1 MTGPSPDGSAP
12 SAADDDLMTEVIM
25 PDVTSIDD
33 DGALSAASGGPRSA
47 VAVATPAG
55 GERRSPRERQTSD
68 FTDLSRMVQESGL
81 MRRRHAYYWTRFVV
95 LTALLAG
102 TVTAFVLIG
111 PSWWQL
117 VTAAVLAFLLG
128 QVMFLGHDAAHR
140 QIFASGR
147 WNDWASLVIANLY
160 AGMSYGWWQHKHSR
174 HHAKPNQVGADPDIA
189 TGFLV
194 FHTEDLP
201 APRTGFKGWFAQ
213 RQGWLFF
220 PLLLLE
226 GLNLH
231 VSGVKTIFGRGPVK
245 RRPVEII
252 FVTLRLGGY
261 LALVFWL
268 LPVGMA
274 FAFLAVQLGLFG
286 VYMGAVFAPN
296 HKGMPLV
303 PPDARI
309 DFLRRQVLQSRNVRG
324 GPAMDLLMGGLN
336 YQIEHHLFPSMPRP
350 HLARVQPIVREFCA
364 THNIHYTETTLVR
377 SWRIVIEHLNRVG
390 LAARDPFQCPL
401 AAEYRSAR

>member
-1 MTGPSPDGSAP
+1 MSTTTSP
-12 SAADDDLMTEVIM
+12 
-25 PDVTSIDD
+25 
-33 DGALSAASGGPRSA
+33 GAQANRVLNA
-47 VAVATPAG
+47 
-55 GERRSPRERQTSD
+55 RERQVSE
-68 FTDLSRMVQESGL
+68 FTELSRTIRESGL
-81 MRRRHAYYWTRFVV
+81 MRRRLGYYWSWFAGLSIGLVG
-95 LTALLAG
+95 LTALS
-102 TVTAFVLIG
+102 VVMG
-111 PSWWQL
+111 PTWWQL
-117 VTAAVLAFLLG
+117 AVAAVLAIVLG
-128 QVMFLGHDAAHR
+128 QVMFVGHDAAHR

-174 HHAKPNQVGADPDIA
+174 HHAKPNQVGADPDIEPDVI
-189 TGFLV
+189 V
-194 FHTEDLP
+194 FHTTEQK
-201 APRTGFKGWFAQ
+201 APRTGLRGWLTQ

-245 RRPVEII
+245 RRPVEIAFI
-252 FVTLRLGGY
+252 TLRLGGY
-261 LALVFWL
+261 LAMVFWL

-274 FAFLAVQLGLFG
+274 FAFLGVQLGIFG

-296 HKGMPLV
+296 HKGMPIV
-303 PPDARI
+303 PRDAKI
-309 DFLRRQVLQSRNVRG
+309 DFLRRQVLMSRNIRG
-324 GPAMDLLMGGLN
+324 GRITDIGMGGLN

-350 HLARVQPIVREFCA
+350 NLRRAQPIVREFCA
-364 THNIHYTETTLVR
+364 NHRVHYTETSLAR
-377 SWRIVIEHLNRVG
+377 SYAIVIRYLNTVG

>member
-1 MTGPSPDGSAP
+1 
-12 SAADDDLMTEVIM
+12 M
-25 PDVTSIDD
+25 PDVEQTEANRYDPD
-33 DGALSAASGGPRSA
+33 TAPRTASGGTRSA
-47 VAVATPAG
+47 VATSVEG
-55 GERRSPRERQTSD
+55 DRRSPRERQVSE
-68 FTDLSRMVQESGL
+68 FTELSRAVQESGL

-102 TVTAFVLIG
+102 TLTAFVLIG

-117 VTAAVLAFLLG
+117 VVAAVLAILLG

-201 APRTGFKGWFAQ
+201 APRTGFTGWFAQ

-245 RRPVEII
+245 RRPVEIA
-252 FVTLRLGGY
+252 FVTVRLGGY

-274 FAFLAVQLGLFG
+274 FAFLGVQLGLFG

-350 HLARVQPIVREFCA
+350 NLARVQPIVREFCA
-364 THNIHYTETTLVR
+364 AHNVHYTETSLAR
-377 SWRIVIEHLNRVG
+377 SWGIVIRHLNQVG

-401 AAEYRSAR
+401 TAEYRSAR

>member
-1 MTGPSPDGSAP
+1 MTATRPSRTSPPQQAP
-12 SAADDDLMTEVIM
+12 SA
-25 PDVTSIDD
+25 
-33 DGALSAASGGPRSA
+33 
-47 VAVATPAG
+47 
-55 GERRSPRERQTSD
+55 RERQVSE
-68 FTDLSRMVQESGL
+68 FTALTHTVQESGL
-81 MRRRHAYYWTRFVV
+81 MRRRLGYYWTWFAGLTVV
-95 LTALLAG
+95 LVGLAG
-102 TVTAFVLIG
+102 VFVLLG
-111 PSWWQL
+111 HSWWQL
-117 VTAAVLAFLLG
+117 AVAAVLAVALG

-174 HHAKPNQVGADPDIA
+174 HHAKPNQIGTDPDIA
-189 TGFLV
+189 SDVIL
-194 FHTEDLP
+194 FHTQDLP
-201 APRTGFKGWFAQ
+201 AVRTGLRGWLTQ

-231 VSGVKTIFGRGPVK
+231 VSGIKTIFGRGPVK
-245 RRPVEII
+245 RRPVEIVFI
-252 FVTLRLGGY
+252 TVRLGGY
-261 LALVFWL
+261 LAMVFWL

-274 FAFLAVQLGLFG
+274 LAFLGVQLGIFG

-296 HKGMPLV
+296 HKGMPIV
-303 PPDARI
+303 PRDAKL
-309 DFLRRQVLQSRNVRG
+309 DFLSRQVLMSRNIRG
-324 GPAMDLLMGGLN
+324 GRVTDVAMGGLN

-350 HLARVQPIVREFCA
+350 NLRRAQPIVREFCS
-364 THNIHYTETTLVR
+364 THRIHYTETSLAR
-377 SWRIVIEHLNRVG
+377 SYGIVIRYLNTVG

>member
-1 MTGPSPDGSAP
+1 MNPSPRTTALTATDTDVQAAP
-12 SAADDDLMTEVIM
+12 A
-25 PDVTSIDD
+25 
-33 DGALSAASGGPRSA
+33 
-47 VAVATPAG
+47 
-55 GERRSPRERQTSD
+55 SPRERQVSE
-68 FTDLSRMVQESGL
+68 FTALTRTVQEAGL
-81 MRRRHAYYWTRFVV
+81 MRRRYGYYWTRFVV
-95 LTALLAG
+95 ITAMLVGLG
-102 TVTAFVLIG
+102 VAFVMIG
-111 PSWWQL
+111 PSWWQMGIAALLAL
-117 VTAAVLAFLLG
+117 VLG

-174 HHAKPNQVGADPDIA
+174 HHAKPNQIGADPDID
-189 TGFLV
+189 TGALV
-194 FHTEDLP
+194 FTTEELP
-201 APRTGFKGWFAQ
+201 KPRTGLVGWFTQ

-231 VSGVKTIFGRGPVK
+231 ISGVRTIFGRGEVK
-245 RRPVEII
+245 RRPVEMA

-274 FAFLAVQLGLFG
+274 FAFLGVQLGIFG

-296 HKGMPLV
+296 HKGMPIV
-303 PPDARI
+303 PKDAKI
-309 DFLRRQVLQSRNVRG
+309 DFLRRQVLMSRNVKG
-324 GPAMDLLMGGLN
+324 GRVIDEFMGGLN
-336 YQIEHHLFPSMPRP
+336 YQIEHHLFPNMARP
-350 HLARVQPIVREFCA
+350 HLRKVQPIVREFCA
-364 THNIHYTETTLVR
+364 SRGIHYTETTLAR
-377 SWRIVIEHLNRVG
+377 SYGIVIRYLNTVG

-401 AAEYRSAR
+401 TLEYRSAR